1 MELSIRPLVE
11 ADKPEWL
18 VMWQGYL
25 TYYKAK
31 IEDEVTEVTW
41 SRLLDKEFGIHG
53 LCAINETGELL
64 GFVHYLYHP
73 VTWSNEPRCY
83 LEDLFAS
90 KDARGGG
97 VGRALIKA
105 VYDAA
110 DEHGADQVYWL
121 TQDFNE
127 VARTLYDKVATKTPF
142 IKYAR

>member
-53 LCAINETGELL
+53 LCAVNETGELL